1 MKVKRNL
8 RTNSL
13 LWRAFTKTLREM
25 LVSVLVLLVV
35 TSLLSMLMYLTEH
48 SRNSAFSI
56 WDSTVW
62 IVVKYV
68 NDPASVVYPPVTT
81 TGKVLGT
88 LVGFMSVA
96 IVAIPAGLFGSGFI
110 DAMRDNER
118 EKELEGFRHR
128 LEKAFRPLFDA
139 TFRQYYENHKNEIKQ
154 DFSGVKF
161 VQSKLPIVN
170 LQSEKGLEV
179 KEIIDTC
186 RKFPTEFRLVNLAKA
201 DAMENQPTDRLCVEY
216 FYYKKS

>member
-1 MKVKRNL
+1 MKTKRNIFGQTL
-8 RTNSL
+8 FK
-13 LWRAFTKTLREM
+13 RAFAKTKYEM
-25 LVSVLVLLVV
+25 LVSVVILLAF
-35 TSLLSMLMYLTEH
+35 TILLSVVMFLAEH
-48 SRNSAFSI
+48 GTNSAFTI
-56 WDSTVW
+56 WDAMVW

-68 NDPASVVYPPVTT
+68 EDPANVANPPITAL
-81 TGKVLGT
+81 GKVLGT